1 MQQKARNSFT
11 PKNNSRILYSKL
23 GQVPTLPISVCPY
36 TETHHHI
43 VVVPKHV
50 ISFI

>member
-1 MQQKARNSFT
+1 MKQKARNSFT
-11 PKNNSRILYSKL
+11 PYNNLRMLYSKL
-23 GQVPTLPISVCPY
+23 GQVPTLPIFVCPF